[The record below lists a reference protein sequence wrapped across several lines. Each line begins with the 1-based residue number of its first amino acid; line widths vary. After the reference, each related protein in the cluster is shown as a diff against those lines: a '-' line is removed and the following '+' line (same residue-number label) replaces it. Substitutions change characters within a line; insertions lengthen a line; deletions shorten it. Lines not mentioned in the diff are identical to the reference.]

1 MQHVSILRDVKP
13 PLQTGSPDDF
23 QTPPEAVLPLLP
35 YLRPH
40 WRIWEP
46 ASGKGNVVAA
56 LKRRGFQV
64 IPSDVKRG
72 RDFLRWQPRT
82 FDCIAT
88 NPPYSLKNE
97 FFERA
102 YALGK
107 PFAFLVP
114 ITSLESARRQR
125 LFSRYGIELILFDR
139 RINFETPDGRG
150 SGSWFATAWFTHGLR
165 IGRQL
170 QFVSLADTSHHVA

>member
-1 MQHVSILRDVKP
+1 
-13 PLQTGSPDDF
+13 
-23 QTPPEAVLPLLP
+23 
-35 YLRPH
+35 
-40 WRIWEP
+40 
-46 ASGKGNVVAA
+46 
-56 LKRRGFQV
+56 V
-64 IPSDVKRG
+64 IPTDITTG

-102 YALGK
+102 YTLGK

-150 SGSWFATAWFTHGLR
+150 SGAWFATAWFTHGLR

-170 QFVSLADTSHHVA
+170 HFVSLAATPHHLA